1 MGEVDYCWWADPH
14 EPAITSTVNLR
25 IKRPG
30 ESHGPEF
37 TSSNTKFPQA
47 LSHLRQ
53 LRVPQRSITVE
64 YIGFRRASV
73 GVTKRTDGERAEN
86 VTILELS
93 KGPNSSLEAKDV
105 VLKEVMDKDWD
116 DIQGSVRTQ
125 MSNYANAFIR
135 NSRGRGR
142 NVNKENGTRF
152 AADVLLSVRARFYA
166 DVAQDAVAAIAA
178 GQPPVVDPSEGPFTQ
193 KLALENI
200 KWGFDMKI
208 KRHTEPYRKE
218 SFFYDG
224 GDNNRFYGFEGVIQ
238 HYAAK
243 HTKALS
249 LDNLPSIRS
258 NHHSSPML
266 DQQNTLNNTSHAPQN
281 HVGPERPTYST
292 YDALGRDMPI
302 APSYHILPRRAPP
315 PSYAP
320 QPVTRTY
327 CRHLTMWTVYAMAP
341 TCFGPYPIIPVPQDY
356 STIITEPPYP
366 NHSHRAT
373 FRQGNHH
380 QLPYIAAE
388 GIQQPPFYH
397 LQMKGLARCAR
408 DLWNAWT
415 PEILY
420 QYLSRS
426 KRFRSKFS
434 LAPSFWMFN
443 DGLPSTK
450 QLHSVH
456 NVNGLIDWSQDMVLL
471 PEVSEMPGLKAILGI
486 KGHKFD
492 LINEAVPS
500 LAYLF
505 LGRSKYRFRV
515 VVKSFAPTQYSSN
528 VTRGQ
533 DSQRQPPHVGCKDR
547 ASTAP
552 HEPFVESHQA
562 CNTKLKRDLP
572 SAGL

>member
-1 MGEVDYCWWADPH
+1 
-14 EPAITSTVNLR
+14 
-25 IKRPG
+25 
-30 ESHGPEF
+30 
-37 TSSNTKFPQA
+37 
-47 LSHLRQ
+47 
-53 LRVPQRSITVE
+53 
-64 YIGFRRASV
+64 
-73 GVTKRTDGERAEN
+73 
-86 VTILELS
+86 
-93 KGPNSSLEAKDV
+93 
-105 VLKEVMDKDWD
+105 MDKDWD

-327 CRHLTMWTVYAMAP
+327 CRHLTMWTVFYLLSLIQCPA
-341 TCFGPYPIIPVPQDY
+341 TGPMTSLRCTQW
-356 STIITEPPYP
+356 
-366 NHSHRAT
+366 
-373 FRQGNHH
+373 
-380 QLPYIAAE
+380 
-388 GIQQPPFYH
+388 H
-397 LQMKGLARCAR
+397 LHAS
-408 DLWNAWT
+408 DH
-415 PEILY
+415 IL
-420 QYLSRS
+420 S
-426 KRFRSKFS
+426 S
-434 LAPSFWMFN
+434 LFLKTT
-443 DGLPSTK
+443 LPS
-450 QLHSVH
+450 LLSH
-456 NVNGLIDWSQDMVLL
+456 LIPTTRTALL
-471 PEVSEMPGLKAILGI
+471 SGKAII
-486 KGHKFD
+486 
-492 LINEAVPS
+492 INCHI
-500 LAYLF
+500 LRL
-505 LGRSKYRFRV
+505 RV
-515 VVKSFAPTQYSSN
+515 YSSRLSI
-528 VTRGQ
+528 TCR
-533 DSQRQPPHVGCKDR
+533 
-547 ASTAP
+547 
-552 HEPFVESHQA
+552 
-562 CNTKLKRDLP
+562 
-572 SAGL
+572 